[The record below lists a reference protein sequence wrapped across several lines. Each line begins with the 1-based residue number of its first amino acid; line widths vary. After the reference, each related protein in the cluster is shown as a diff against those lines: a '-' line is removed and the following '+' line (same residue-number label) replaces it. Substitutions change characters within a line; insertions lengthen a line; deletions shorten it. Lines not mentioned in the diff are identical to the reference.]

1 MNNLQAKLFLMSQ
14 KFQTYSKLIL
24 IFLMMG
30 SFFGSSL
37 ISFSSAQP
45 SACTLPGGSPTCAPS
60 SSSGSSC
67 SSAAL
72 VSQNCT
78 LVDTSICPSGQYA
91 CVPITYPVC
100 SIYLSVKTVIFILG
114 LTLMLLGGALY
125 AGSHVMPGQHKGSMQ
140 GYGMGMIMGGIIGV
154 IIAVI
159 APTILGF
166 ITGNSS
172 IASTC

>member
-1 MNNLQAKLFLMSQ
+1 MSQ

-24 IFLMMG
+24 VFLMMG
-30 SFFGSSL
+30 SFFASSL
-37 ISFSSAQP
+37 VSFSSAQP
-45 SACTLPGGSPTCAPS
+45 ACTYPGGSPNCVS
-60 SSSGSSC
+60 SSSGSSF
-67 SSAAL
+67 SSSSL
-72 VSQNCT
+72 VSENCT

>member
-45 SACTLPGGSPTCAPS
+45 SCTSPGGSPNCVSA
-60 SSSGSSC
+60 SSGSSC
-67 SSAAL
+67 SSATL